1 MKITINV
8 DCTPL
13 EARSFLGLPNV
24 EPMQDAMIERMHDRL
39 SSSLDSMEP
48 EAIMNLWFPGGMKG
62 LGQLQEHFWRQ
73 FMAGMAQG
81 PAANPK
87 PRGS

>member
-24 EPMQDAMIERMHDRL
+24 EPMQDAMIERMHGRM
-39 SSSLDSMEP
+39 SSYLDSMEP

-62 LGQLQEHFWRQ
+62 LGQLQEQFWRQ
-73 FMAGMAQG
+73 FMAGMAQPPTPPG
-81 PAANPK
+81 TKRNA
-87 PRGS
+87 

>member
-24 EPMQDAMIERMHDRL
+24 EPMQDAMIERMHGRL
-39 SSSLDSMEP
+39 SSYLDSMEP

-62 LGQLQEHFWRQ
+62 LGQLQEQFWRQ
-73 FMAGMAQG
+73 FMAGMAQS
-81 PAANPK
+81 PAGNTK
-87 PRGS
+87 RES